1 MTAALQRVARVRWVL
16 LTGIVLLVL
25 VNGFPFYWMA
35 LTSVK
40 PGTELFSYP
49 PTFLTTE
56 PDFSGFTRLFTT
68 TNFLTYAKNSL
79 IISVGATAVSVAV
92 SALAAYGL
100 TRFPFPGSRA
110 FSTAILYA
118 YTFAPI
124 VIVVPLYGLF
134 RDAGLINNYAGMILA
149 YASFGVPFSMWLLQP
164 FFRAIPAELEEAAFV
179 DGASRLK
186 SAWYVVLPQAA
197 PGLIAVSVF
206 TFLLAWE
213 DYLFARVLITQEHLK
228 TLPIALHDLSNASL
242 QDWPLLMAAAVLIN
256 VPVLIAFLFVQRYLV
271 AGWGAGAIK

>member
-1 MTAALQRVARVRWVL
+1 MTAALHRVARVRWVL
-16 LTGIVLLVL
+16 LIGIVLLVI

-49 PTFLTTE
+49 PTFFTTE